1 MIKTIDVSSGETAG
15 LYQYLSAAVT
25 PRPIA
30 FVGTVDKNGN
40 KNLSP
45 FSFFNVF
52 SINPPILIFSP
63 VRRVRNNTSK
73 HTLDNVLQV
82 KECVISLVTK
92 NIAQQVSLSSCEFD
106 AETNEFEKAGFT
118 EINSD
123 LINPPRVK
131 ESPINFECKVND
143 VIHLGEEGG
152 APPSS
157 PKWMTSFTLHSKFIG
172 DSFTLGGLI
181 KSEFISVKPAFSN
194 SFVSA
199 SNSQE
204 DKETCWAIF
213 FVTKE
218 ITHSFTCNTLSN
230 VCFEV
235 LFLTLLT
242 GEKIKIGGLIEKTL
256 KKEKGLKFLFPFLST
271 VPTNAIGLGVTAA
284 ERYWYNPAVSPELT
298 SIVFI
303 IF

>member
-30 FVGTVDKNGN
+30 FVSTVDKNGN

-73 HTLDNVLQV
+73 HTLDNVLQI

-123 LINPPRVK
+123 LVNPPRVK

-152 APPSS
+152 AGSLVLCEVLKMHIDESILDENNAIDPFKLNIVSRLGSNWYGKTTQESLYEIVKPISRIGMGIDNL
-157 PKWMTSFTLHSKFIG
+157 PENIRNSKILTG
-172 DSFTLGGLI
+172 NELAILASTESIPDK
-181 KSEFISVKPAFSN
+181 KSEESN
-194 SFVSA
+194 LNTTEKHQKA
-199 SNSQE
+199 KQLLQE
-204 DKETCWAIF
+204 GKCEEAWQI
-213 FVTKE
+213 
-218 ITHSFTCNTLSN
+218 
-230 VCFEV
+230 
-235 LFLTLLT
+235 LL
-242 GEKIKIGGLIEKTL
+242 
-256 KKEKGLKFLFPFLST
+256 
-271 VPTNAIGLGVTAA
+271 
-284 ERYWYNPAVSPELT
+284 
-298 SIVFI
+298 
-303 IF
+303 

>member
-1 MIKTIDVSSGETAG
+1 MIKTIDVISGETAG

-30 FVGTVDKNGN
+30 FVSTVDKNGN

-92 NIAQQVSLSSCEFD
+92 NIAQQVSLSSSEFD

-131 ESPINFECKVND
+131 ESPINFECKVNN
-143 VIHLGEEGG
+143 VIHLGEQGG
-152 APPSS
+152 AGSLVLCEVLKMHIDEAILDDNNAIDPFKLNIVSRLGSNWYGKTTKESLYEIVKPISRIGMGIDNLPENIRNSKILTGNELAILASS
-157 PKWMTSFTLHSKFIG
+157 ESIPDK
-172 DSFTLGGLI
+172 
-181 KSEFISVKPAFSN
+181 KSEESN
-194 SFVSA
+194 LNTTEKHQKA
-199 SNSQE
+199 KQLLQE
-204 DKETCWAIF
+204 GKSEEAWQI
-213 FVTKE
+213 
-218 ITHSFTCNTLSN
+218 
-230 VCFEV
+230 
-235 LFLTLLT
+235 LL
-242 GEKIKIGGLIEKTL
+242 
-256 KKEKGLKFLFPFLST
+256 
-271 VPTNAIGLGVTAA
+271 
-284 ERYWYNPAVSPELT
+284 
-298 SIVFI
+298 
-303 IF
+303 

>member
-30 FVGTVDKNGN
+30 FVSTVDKNGN

-106 AETNEFEKAGFT
+106 AEINEFEKAGFT

-123 LINPPRVK
+123 LITPPRVK
-131 ESPINFECKVND
+131 ESPINFECKLNYI
-143 VIHLGEEGG
+143 IHLGEEGG
-152 APPSS
+152 AGSLVLCEVLKMHIDESILDENNAIDPFKLNIVSRLGSNWYGKTTKESLYEIVKPISR
-157 PKWMTSFTLHSKFIG
+157 IG
-172 DSFTLGGLI
+172 MGIDNLPENIRNSEILTGNELAILASTESI
-181 KSEFISVKPAFSN
+181 PDKKSEESN
-194 SFVSA
+194 LNTTEKHQKA
-199 SNSQE
+199 KQLLQE
-204 DKETCWAIF
+204 GKCEEAWQI
-213 FVTKE
+213 
-218 ITHSFTCNTLSN
+218 
-230 VCFEV
+230 
-235 LFLTLLT
+235 LL
-242 GEKIKIGGLIEKTL
+242 
-256 KKEKGLKFLFPFLST
+256 
-271 VPTNAIGLGVTAA
+271 
-284 ERYWYNPAVSPELT
+284 
-298 SIVFI
+298 
-303 IF
+303 